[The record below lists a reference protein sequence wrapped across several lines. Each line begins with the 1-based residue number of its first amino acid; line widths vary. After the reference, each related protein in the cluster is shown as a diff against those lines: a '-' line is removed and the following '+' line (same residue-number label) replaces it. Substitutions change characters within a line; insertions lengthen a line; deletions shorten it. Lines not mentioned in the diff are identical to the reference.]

1 MRANV
6 GTRSVPLSFAP
17 MLVHDRSQSDARALV
32 PQVAPSR
39 AGVGARPGDP
49 LLVARALDYLAAGPA
64 RAQDLVAAV
73 CQLPRVPAT
82 VAEHMAAALLSGVP
96 AIGRDQAG
104 FWALRAASQPLPCP
118 SLRLDALSYAVVD
131 LETTGGRPLHGDRI
145 TEIAAVVVRRGEIA
159 DVYETL
165 VNPERPIPPWV
176 TALTRITWSM
186 VKDAPRFGA
195 VCDRL
200 LDVLEGHVFVAHN
213 ARFDW
218 GFLCA
223 EIERATGRLLDGRRL
238 CTVKLARKLLP
249 QLRRRSLD
257 HVAHYYGVEITAR
270 HRAAGDAIATA
281 RVLVRLLAEA
291 RDRGCETWED
301 LDRLL
306 APAPRRRRRRRP
318 PALPQPVSRDTTA

>member
-1 MRANV
+1 MLVENRANNALATLIGGV
-6 GTRSVPLSFAP
+6 TPTSHSHG
-17 MLVHDRSQSDARALV
+17 DRFTSR
-32 PQVAPSR
+32 PS
-39 AGVGARPGDP
+39 DP

-73 CQLPRVPAT
+73 CQLPRVPGA
-82 VAEHMAAALLSGVP
+82 VAEHLAATLLLGVP
-96 AIGRDQAG
+96 TVGRD
-104 FWALRAASQPLPCP
+104 ASGLWTIRPPT
-118 SLRLDALSYAVVD
+118 SLANSPPPRLDALSYVVVD

-145 TEIAAVVVRRGEIA
+145 TEIAAVVVRRGEITE
-159 DVYETL
+159 VYETL
-165 VNPERPIPPWV
+165 INPERPIPPWV
-176 TALTRITWSM
+176 TALTNITWSM
-186 VKDAPRFGA
+186 VKEAPRFGA
-195 VCDRL
+195 VCGRV

-223 EIERATGRLLDGRRL
+223 EVERATGRLLNGRRL

-257 HVAHYYGVEITAR
+257 YVAHYYGVEITAR

-281 RVLVRLLAEA
+281 RILVRLLAEA
-291 RDRGCETWED
+291 RERGCETWED

-306 APAPRRRRRRRP
+306 APAPRRRRPRRRP
-318 PALPQPVSRDTTA
+318 ASPQPVSHDTTA

>member
-1 MRANV
+1 
-6 GTRSVPLSFAP
+6 
-17 MLVHDRSQSDARALV
+17 MLVHDRSRSAADALFSG
-32 PQVAPSR
+32 VASPSPT
-39 AGVGARPGDP
+39 GHGGFGSRPADP
-49 LLVARALDYLAAGPA
+49 LLLARARDYLAAGPA

-73 CQLPRVPAT
+73 CQMPRVPA
-82 VAEHMAAALLSGVP
+82 VIAEHMAATLLLGVP
-96 AIGRDQAG
+96 TIRRDAAG
-104 FWALRAASQPLPCP
+104 FWALRPAGQ
-118 SLRLDALSYAVVD
+118 SLACAPRLDALSYVVVD
-131 LETTGGRPLHGDRI
+131 LETTGGRPRHGDRI
-145 TEIAAVVVRRGEIA
+145 TEVAAVVVRRGEIA

-165 VNPERPIPPWV
+165 INPERPIPPWV
-176 TALTRITWSM
+176 TALTNITWSM

-195 VCDRL
+195 VCDRVL
-200 LDVLEGHVFVAHN
+200 AVLEGHVFVAHN

-223 EIERATGRLLDGRRL
+223 EVERTTGRVLDGRRL

-291 RDRGCETWED
+291 RQLGCETWDD

-306 APAPRRRRRRRP
+306 APAPRRRRSRRRP
-318 PALPQPVSRDTTA
+318 AIPQPVSRDTTA